1 MVEQHFVTAQ
11 PWYARGD
18 YPALLKLFKDPD
30 KLPATYDAW
39 LLHAEQVEKQLQRAG
54 LTVARIRIRPV
65 PFAVWCRE
73 RNISPN
79 QAARLT
85 LAKLSLRETFLPD
98 VNIPAFMLQLC
109 VTAD

>member
-39 LLHAEQVEKQLQRAG
+39 LQRAEQVEKQLQRAG
-54 LTVARIRIRPV
+54 LAVARIRIRPV
-65 PFAVWCRE
+65 PFAAWCKE
-73 RNISPN
+73 QNISPD

-85 LAKLSLRETFLPD
+85 FANESARNLAARR
-98 VNIPAFMLQLC
+98 
-109 VTAD
+109 

>member
-1 MVEQHFVTAQ
+1 MVEQHPVTAL

-39 LLHAEQVEKQLQRAG
+39 LQRAEQVEKQLQRVG
-54 LTVARIRIRPV
+54 LAVARILIRPV
-65 PFAVWCRE
+65 PFAVRCTD
-73 RNISPN
+73 RNISPD

-85 LAKLSLRETFLPD
+85 FANEAARHPRAQ
-98 VNIPAFMLQLC
+98 P
-109 VTAD
+109 